1 MRPLWSAMITSDKR
15 WGVEVISFSSTFY
28 FGTTKTA
35 KTKYFSEKY
44 RHPLSLSKFDSF
56 RSMNFNVFTLNAFH
70 ACYVSLV
77 SQSVSQSMQWS
88 KRKRRQRRKK
98 HHEGNRKK
106 EKKQLHPLR
115 SSGRQNIKDKKRN
128 NR

>member
-1 MRPLWSAMITSDKR
+1 
-15 WGVEVISFSSTFY
+15 
-28 FGTTKTA
+28 
-35 KTKYFSEKY
+35 
-44 RHPLSLSKFDSF
+44 
-56 RSMNFNVFTLNAFH
+56 
-70 ACYVSLV
+70 
-77 SQSVSQSMQWS
+77 MQWS